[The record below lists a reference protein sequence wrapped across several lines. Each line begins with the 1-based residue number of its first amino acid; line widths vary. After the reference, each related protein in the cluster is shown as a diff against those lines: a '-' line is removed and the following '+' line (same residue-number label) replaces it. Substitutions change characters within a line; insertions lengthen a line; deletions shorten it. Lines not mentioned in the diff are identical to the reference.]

1 LACSRENISPC
12 FCVDFDCLSFP
23 DGVEPHVHSSYTR
36 FPLHICFAAKKAQK
50 QAASQRPSCSC
61 CKSGARNSSSFSR
74 CLQLT
79 SKHSVGIRIKM
90 YPALMVLLFWR
101 VGCPV
106 DLSGKSSPGT
116 RSIRLLRAQRLEL
129 QSLQGGT
136 GFGFRPFAS
145 QRISPCNC
153 SLGHCG
159 PSYSCTCCKDIAASI
174 QD

>member
-50 QAASQRPSCSC
+50 QAASQRPSC
-61 CKSGARNSSSFSR
+61 R
-74 CLQLT
+74 
-79 SKHSVGIRIKM
+79 IRIKM